1 MGSGSMQQGIS
12 HVNNGGKQV
21 LRRLFESAMMT
32 VNYNGKTDVKIGF
45 DRKDKTG
52 KMFIILFRI

>member
-1 MGSGSMQQGIS
+1 MSTMAASKSFG
-12 HVNNGGKQV
+12 V
-21 LRRLFESAMMT
+21 LKLFESAMMT